1 MSKYEILLNILDHIR
16 EEGNKAGYVS
26 YFPDAP
32 SIDDLNQA
40 RARAYVHLFLKV
52 SFGLLDFIEREKQI
66 TDGSD
71 DGGIDGYFID
81 TDKKL
86 IYFLQSKFRTTEAN
100 FENKRISLEEI
111 GAMDI
116 GRVTSG
122 ETSDDSGRPYNG
134 KVQGLIRS
142 IARIEDISRYKYI
155 IILIAN
161 LGDVRRDVLHKLT
174 DGFPVEVYDSDR
186 CYNDL
191 LFPVVTGT
199 YFNREDLNILLDL
212 SNKNAGTKISYEV
225 STNAAPCEI
234 TVLFV
239 PTLEIAKTM
248 FRYRN
253 SILKFNPRSYL
264 ELQGAGVN
272 SAIRGTM
279 LASQSNE
286 FALLNNGITML
297 SDETYI
303 NEKIGKRN
311 KAQLSL
317 KNPQI
322 INGGQTAYTLSRLY
336 EEHSVDLATVFENKE
351 VLVKVITLIES
362 DAAPLTERSC

>member
-1 MSKYEILLNILDHIR
+1 M
-16 EEGNKAGYVS
+16 
-26 YFPDAP
+26 
-32 SIDDLNQA
+32 
-40 RARAYVHLFLKV
+40 
-52 SFGLLDFIEREKQI
+52 
-66 TDGSD
+66 
-71 DGGIDGYFID
+71 
-81 TDKKL
+81 
-86 IYFLQSKFRTTEAN
+86 
-100 FENKRISLEEI
+100 
-111 GAMDI
+111 
-116 GRVTSG
+116 
-122 ETSDDSGRPYNG
+122 
-134 KVQGLIRS
+134 
-142 IARIEDISRYKYI
+142 
-155 IILIAN
+155 IAN

-191 LFPVVTGT
+191 LFPMVTGT

-225 STNAAPCEI
+225 DTTAAPCEI

-272 SAIRGTM
+272 NAIRGTM

-311 KAQLSL
+311 KAPTLAQKSSNHQWRPNRVYP
-317 KNPQI
+317 KPI
-322 INGGQTAYTLSRLY
+322 IRRTQR
-336 EEHSVDLATVFENKE
+336 
-351 VLVKVITLIES
+351 
-362 DAAPLTERSC
+362 RSG